1 MPVEVV
7 GLEVEQHGNSGPKF
21 VRVFELEAGDL
32 ADDDLIGLDLPV
44 EVGQRT
50 ADVAGN
56 GSAEH
61 DAEQLARRRLA
72 VRPGDPENR
81 VRKEARA
88 ELDLTPDGYPPL
100 SRGHDETRLAWYP
113 WALDHSLDGVEQS
126 LLLGPEMEFDTGLPK
141 PAHVQVLGGVDAD
154 HLDPATAQRERGRL
168 PGASEP

>member
-7 GLEVEQHGNSGPKF
+7 GLEVEQHRDARPKF
-21 VRVFELEAGDL
+21 VDVLELEAGDL
-32 ADDDLIGLDLPV
+32 ADDELLGLHLTV

-50 ADVAGN
+50 ADVAGD
-56 GSAEH
+56 GRAEH

-72 VRPGDPENR
+72 VRPGDAENR

-88 ELDLTPDGYPPL
+88 QLDLTPDGYPPL
-100 SRGHDETRLAWYP
+100 SRGHDEMRLAWYP

-126 LLLGPEMEFDTGLPK
+126 LLLGPEMEFDTGLSK

-154 HLDPATAQRERGRL
+154 HFDPATAQRERRRL
-168 PGASEP
+168 PRASQP